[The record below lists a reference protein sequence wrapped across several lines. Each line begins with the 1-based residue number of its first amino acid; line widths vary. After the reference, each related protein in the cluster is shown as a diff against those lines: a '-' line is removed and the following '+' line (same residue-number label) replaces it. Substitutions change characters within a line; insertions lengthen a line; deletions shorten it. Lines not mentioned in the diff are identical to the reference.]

1 MLQRVTHPHEPEH
14 QRVTRTRTTHRSRR
28 KPVPNP
34 EHHPMPR
41 PAPRPLRRRALL
53 SAGASGAALGLSA
66 LTAGPAAASAR
77 GFRVWRGQLLDG
89 RGRPFVMRGANHGH
103 AWYPERTHVWADMAA
118 AGANTIRVVT
128 SGGRWGTTS
137 AQEISAIIDRSQQ
150 HRMVCVLEN
159 HDTTGYGDDAAAT
172 SLEQAAQ
179 YWVSVRQALKGR
191 ERHAL
196 LNIGNEPLGNAL
208 AAQWT
213 EQTVAAVRTLRRAGI
228 RNTLVVDAPNW
239 GQDWSGTMREGAPA
253 VLRSDPHRNVVFS
266 VHMYGVYDTGEEVRA
281 YVDSFH
287 ERGLPLIVGEF
298 GHDHSDGPVD
308 EDAIFEHTARRRTG
322 WLAWS
327 WSGNSGGV
335 EYLDMVEGFDA
346 SRRTWWGERV
356 VSGPHGWST
365 TSRPA
370 STHR

>member
-1 MLQRVTHPHEPEH
+1 MPNR
-14 QRVTRTRTTHRSRR
+14 
-28 KPVPNP
+28 VPNP
-34 EHHPMPR
+34 AHPSPS
-41 PAPRPLRRRALL
+41 RPLRRRALL
-53 SAGASGAALGLSA
+53 AAPASAAALGVPTA
-66 LTAGPAAASAR
+66 AAGPAAASAR
-77 GFRVWRGQLLDG
+77 GFRVSRGRLLDG
-89 RGRPFVMRGANHGH
+89 GGRPFVVRGASHGH
-103 AWYPERTHVWADMAA
+103 AWYPDRTHVWADMAA

-128 SGGRWGTTS
+128 SGGRWGTTGTGEV
-137 AQEISAIIDRSQQ
+137 AEIIDRSRR
-150 HRMVCVLEN
+150 HGLVCVLED
-159 HDTTGYGDDAAAT
+159 HDTTGYGDDGAAT
-172 SLEQAAQ
+172 TLDQAADH
-179 YWVSVRQALKGR
+179 WISVRRALRGQ
-191 ERHAL
+191 ERNAL
-196 LNIGNEPLGNAL
+196 VNIGNEPLGNEL
-208 AAQWT
+208 AAQWPAVT
-213 EQTVAAVRTLRRAGI
+213 SAAIRKLRRAGI

-239 GQDWSGTMREGAPA
+239 GQDWSGTMRESAPA

-266 VHMYGVYDTGEEVRA
+266 VHMYGVYDTAEEVRA

-287 ERGLPLIVGEF
+287 DRGLPLIVGEF

-308 EDAIFEHTARRRTG
+308 EDAIFEHTARRGTG

-327 WSGNSGGV
+327 WSGNGGGV